1 MIFNDIGEE
10 KETDPLNWMRT
21 LQACPMKN
29 AAAKQERRSRTDS
42 LLISVRRKRPRIL
55 IPPLSWF
62 IRINDTQRFKL
73 DKLGVWVWDLC
84 DGKRRIEEIIDEFA
98 AQFKLTFHEARV
110 SVTSYVKDL
119 TERGALVL
127 VVEQ

>member
-1 MIFNDIGEE
+1 MIFNDSGDDNENAPA
-10 KETDPLNWMRT
+10 DWMQM
-21 LQACPMKN
+21 LQARPVKN
-29 AAAKQERRSRTDS
+29 EAAKHERRSS
-42 LLISVRRKRPRIL
+42 SESMLITIRRKRPRVL

-62 IRINDTQRFKL
+62 IRINHTSRFQL
-73 DKLGVWVWDLC
+73 DKLGMWVWDLC
-84 DGKRRIEEIIDEFA
+84 DGERRIEDVIDEFA
-98 AQFKLTFHEARV
+98 TRFKLSFHEARV